1 MGLEAFPYGYKA
13 VLGVDVMELSE
24 DETRQRIRK
33 RVAKF
38 PFPCLQ
44 KLFGSCCSP
53 TLVNSFTIRLLSGV
67 TIFPLLSWWLI
78 GFVYVPFVKAPQ
90 HYGMRGGNDCGRKA
104 VDEQSQQDEEAQD
117 DDQGKAKND
126 DEAKSIPKPS
136 RRSAKRKGVCGD
148 IASPIVEMNIP
159 SCVFLKKAR
168 DFYGTEKG
176 NAACLNE

>member
-1 MGLEAFPYGYKA
+1 MA
-13 VLGVDVMELSE
+13 
-24 DETRQRIRK
+24 Q
-33 RVAKF
+33 F

-53 TLVNSFTIRLLSGV
+53 ALVNSFTIRLLSGV

-90 HYGMRGGNDCGRKA
+90 LSDLHHGDNDCGEKTEHLK
-104 VDEQSQQDEEAQD
+104 VQKDEEAQGEED
-117 DDQGKAKND
+117 KHIVLQEDNSPTKRRRR
-126 DEAKSIPKPS
+126 PK
-136 RRSAKRKGVCGD
+136 RSAKGVCGD
-148 IASPIVEMNIP
+148 VASPIVEMNIP

-168 DFYGTEKG
+168 DFYGTTEKG